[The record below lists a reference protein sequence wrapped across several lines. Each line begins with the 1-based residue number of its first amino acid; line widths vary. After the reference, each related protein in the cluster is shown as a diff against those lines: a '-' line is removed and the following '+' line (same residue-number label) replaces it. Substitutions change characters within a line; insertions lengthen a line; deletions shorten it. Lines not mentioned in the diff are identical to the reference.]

1 MHPSLLPRG
10 AGLGFKPEHFDD
22 FVNRKPDIAFVE
34 IHAENYM
41 GDGGLSHHMIDVLR
55 RDYAL
60 SVHGVGLSI
69 GGEQSLDPDHLK
81 RVAKVCNRFKPDS
94 FSEHLAWS
102 THEGAYFNDLLPL
115 PYTKATLDRVCAHV
129 DQVQS
134 ALNRQI
140 LLENPATYVV
150 FFESTFSET
159 DFLREVAR
167 RTGCGLLL
175 DINNVFVSA
184 SNHGFD
190 ATDYLQCFPLDHVL
204 EIHLAGHMEDQNA
217 SPRLLIDTHDRSV
230 CPDVWS
236 LYESVIARVGA
247 LPSLIEWDQNIPDFQ
262 TLLGEAHQASLIL
275 QRQTPTRRTA

>member
-34 IHAENYM
+34 IHAENHM
-41 GDGGLSHHMIDVLR
+41 GDGGFSHHMIDVLR

-81 RVAKVCNRFKPDS
+81 RVAKVCNRFTPDS

-190 ATDYLQCFPLDHVL
+190 AADYLQYFPLEHVL
-204 EIHLAGHMEDQNA
+204 EIHLAGHMEYQNA
-217 SPRLLIDTHDRSV
+217 SPRLLIDTHDRSI
-230 CPDVWS
+230 CQDVWS

-262 TLLGEAHQASLIL
+262 TLLGEAHRASLIL